1 MKFKVSFYV
10 CAYNVQRT
18 ISRCLNSIINQ
29 TIKPLE
35 IIVVDDGSIDDTS
48 KILLNFKTNVKIIK
62 NPKNLGIAQ
71 SRNIAINNLSGDYVA
86 AIDADVICSKKW
98 LKFLL
103 KDLVFKN
110 IDFENLMDD
119 IFLHKSF
126 ICSSTIELFED
137 VCFTKPNCFFETF
150 KSNVFLLLVASKFNL
165 TIVFVEGNASS
176 KSLQRREVQIRL

>member
-1 MKFKVSFYV
+1 MS
-10 CAYNVQRT
+10 
-18 ISRCLNSIINQ
+18 ISIIIVTWNGIDLTKRCLDSLFSSSLPRG
-29 TIKPLE
+29 TE

-86 AIDADVICSKKW
+86 AIDADVICSKNW

-110 IDFENLMDD
+110 IDLAGGK
-119 IFLHKSF
+119 L
-126 ICSSTIELFED
+126 IEL
-137 VCFTKPNCFFETF
+137 NN
-150 KSNVFLLLVASKFNL
+150 S
-165 TIVFVEGNASS
+165 
-176 KSLQRREVQIRL
+176 